1 MKKVYLY
8 SALIFLVGISLI
20 GWEFYKVNNDII
32 TDHRYFKSSFDYT
45 TAEKN
50 DVCIIKITDDSL
62 RYFKVEGLTNDHRLC
77 IRYGNTPSSIPIDKM
92 ESIIFSS
99 DGREIN
105 TSQRWVSD
113 LYKDSQGWQ
122 KNVAVI
128 TQDEIIDI
136 TSKNKVYYYKRPM
149 RIGSLP
155 ETNLIIPLISVM
167 IICIYLLIMIIL
179 MVNKILSKKSNFIVY
194 LSLIILAVFVAWFF
208 TDHWFT
214 KLFNIFLGKN
224 LVTFFLLFWIIMK
237 INEKTKTFD
246 FAKKELLKFVAIV
259 LYGLVAEF
267 FGGHICNY
275 LYFDLF
281 EYKGGFFYEFGN
293 NANILGWFK
302 FWIYFAVTNF
312 MSNLTTY
319 IFELRKKEKIFT
331 QQKNEDT
338 ISSSSLASI
347 QSRINPH
354 FLYNA
359 LNSIASLAHTEPQ
372 KTEEMALELARFYE
386 KCTDK
391 KADLLIPLRDELSIL
406 DSYLKIEKIRF
417 GDRLQVSLPTDEDIM
432 DYLVPSFI
440 LQPIV
445 ENAIKYGYH
454 SHENFIK
461 IRISASTESDIL
473 TIRIYDSGPP
483 FSENLQSGYGLDSI
497 HKKLK
502 FLFPDRHA
510 ISFVNQPE
518 KCVEIVLYQKTNII

>member
-1 MKKVYLY
+1 MGICWYFPDCFFLLLHFVRRKIFSNSKLRKHGIYAGTLLI
-8 SALIFLVGISLI
+8 SALLAFDQSNGKSILIFWIGMAKYILI
-20 GWEFYKVNNDII
+20 
-32 TDHRYFKSSFDYT
+32 
-45 TAEKN
+45 
-50 DVCIIKITDDSL
+50 
-62 RYFKVEGLTNDHRLC
+62 
-77 IRYGNTPSSIPIDKM
+77 
-92 ESIIFSS
+92 
-99 DGREIN
+99 
-105 TSQRWVSD
+105 
-113 LYKDSQGWQ
+113 
-122 KNVAVI
+122 
-128 TQDEIIDI
+128 
-136 TSKNKVYYYKRPM
+136 
-149 RIGSLP
+149 
-155 ETNLIIPLISVM
+155 
-167 IICIYLLIMIIL
+167 
-179 MVNKILSKKSNFIVY
+179 
-194 LSLIILAVFVAWFF
+194 LSLIFVIINQLKKRNTFGSKSIKQYLTFTIVIFTVGVVSELISLPVILQ
-208 TDHWFT
+208 
-214 KLFNIFLGKN
+214 
-224 LVTFFLLFWIIMK
+224 
-237 INEKTKTFD
+237 
-246 FAKKELLKFVAIV
+246 LLKSIDSNSYHQYFIENTEKEQFIYWSSFSLAYLIYIV
-259 LYGLVAEF
+259 LKPLKSKAE
-267 FGGHICNY
+267 
-275 LYFDLF
+275 
-281 EYKGGFFYEFGN
+281 EYDK
-293 NANILGWFK
+293 
-302 FWIYFAVTNF
+302 
-312 MSNLTTY
+312 
-319 IFELRKKEKIFT
+319 
-331 QQKNEDT
+331 T
-338 ISSSSLASI
+338 IKDQISTSSSLASI
-347 QSRINPH
+347 QSRVNPH

-502 FLFPDRHA
+502 FLFPDRHS

>member
-1 MKKVYLY
+1 
-8 SALIFLVGISLI
+8 
-20 GWEFYKVNNDII
+20 
-32 TDHRYFKSSFDYT
+32 
-45 TAEKN
+45 
-50 DVCIIKITDDSL
+50 
-62 RYFKVEGLTNDHRLC
+62 
-77 IRYGNTPSSIPIDKM
+77 
-92 ESIIFSS
+92 
-99 DGREIN
+99 
-105 TSQRWVSD
+105 
-113 LYKDSQGWQ
+113 
-122 KNVAVI
+122 
-128 TQDEIIDI
+128 
-136 TSKNKVYYYKRPM
+136 
-149 RIGSLP
+149 
-155 ETNLIIPLISVM
+155 
-167 IICIYLLIMIIL
+167 
-179 MVNKILSKKSNFIVY
+179 
-194 LSLIILAVFVAWFF
+194 
-208 TDHWFT
+208 
-214 KLFNIFLGKN
+214 
-224 LVTFFLLFWIIMK
+224 
-237 INEKTKTFD
+237 
-246 FAKKELLKFVAIV
+246 
-259 LYGLVAEF
+259 
-267 FGGHICNY
+267 
-275 LYFDLF
+275 
-281 EYKGGFFYEFGN
+281 
-293 NANILGWFK
+293 
-302 FWIYFAVTNF
+302 
-312 MSNLTTY
+312 MSNLTSY

-347 QSRINPH
+347 QSRVNPH

-359 LNSIASLAHTEPQ
+359 INSIASLAQTEPQ

-391 KADLLIPLRDELSIL
+391 KADLLIPFRDELSIL

-461 IRISASTESDIL
+461 IRISASKNTDIL